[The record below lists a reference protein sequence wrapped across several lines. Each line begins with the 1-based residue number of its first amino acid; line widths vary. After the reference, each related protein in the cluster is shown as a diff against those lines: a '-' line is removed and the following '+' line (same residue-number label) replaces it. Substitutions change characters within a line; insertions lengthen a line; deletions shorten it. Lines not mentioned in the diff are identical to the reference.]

1 MPLRTLPESGML
13 IAVIA
18 IVAGSV
24 ALDQITKAIVVSHME
39 LFEEKAFLPGFMRL
53 YYTENTGAA
62 FSMLSGHRWVFL
74 LFSIVA
80 MAVIVWLLVKYHR
93 RHPLLAVSLASVL
106 GGGIGNLIDRTLQ
119 GSVVDF
125 LDFQF
130 VNFAV
135 FNVADIFVT
144 CGSIAL
150 AVYILFVEPKV
161 EKRLK
166 ADASAD
172 ASTETSAEES
182 FDDGN
187 HSDQT

>member
-1 MPLRTLPESGML
+1 ML

-18 IVAGSV
+18 IVVGSV

-39 LFEEKAFLPGFMRL
+39 LFEEIAFLPGFLRL

-74 LFSIVA
+74 LFSLIA
-80 MAVIVWLLVKYHR
+80 MGVIVWLLFKYYR

-144 CGSIAL
+144 CGSVAL
-150 AVYILFVEPKV
+150 AVYIIFVEPRV
-161 EKRLK
+161 EKRLNAQK
-166 ADASAD
+166 
-172 ASTETSAEES
+172 EEPS
-182 FDDGN
+182 DDGN

>member
-18 IVAGSV
+18 IVVGSV
-24 ALDQITKAIVVSHME
+24 ALDQITKAIVVANME
-39 LFEEKAFLPGFMRL
+39 LFQELPFLPGFLRL

-62 FSMLSGHRWVFL
+62 FSMLSNHRWVFL

-80 MAVIVWLLVKYHR
+80 MGVIVWLLAKYHR
-93 RHPLLAVSLASVL
+93 RHPLLAISLASVL
-106 GGGIGNLIDRTLQ
+106 GGGIGNLIDRTLH

-144 CGSIAL
+144 CGSVAL
-150 AVYILFVEPKV
+150 AVYIIFVEPRV

-166 ADASAD
+166 ADAVA
-172 ASTETSAEES
+172 SAEEPS
-182 FDDGN
+182 DDGN
-187 HSDQT
+187 HSDQD

>member
-1 MPLRTLPESGML
+1 MPLRALPESGML
-13 IAVIA
+13 IAVVA
-18 IVAGSV
+18 IVIGSV

-39 LFEEKAFLPGFMRL
+39 LFEERAFLPGFMRL

-74 LFSIVA
+74 LFSLIA
-80 MAVIVWLLVKYHR
+80 MAVIVWLLIKYYR

-130 VNFAV
+130 IDFAV

-144 CGSIAL
+144 CGSAAL
-150 AVYILFVEPKV
+150 AIYIIFVEPRV

-166 ADASAD
+166 APAD
-172 ASTETSAEES
+172 DKASAEEPS
-182 FDDGN
+182 DDGN
-187 HSDQT
+187 HPD

>member
-1 MPLRTLPESGML
+1 ML

-18 IVAGSV
+18 IVVGSV
-24 ALDQITKAIVVSHME
+24 VLDQITKALVVANME
-39 LFEEKAFLPGFMRL
+39 LFQELPFLPGFLRL

-62 FSMLSGHRWVFL
+62 FSMLSNHRWVFL
-74 LFSIVA
+74 VFSAIA
-80 MAVIVWLLVKYHR
+80 MAVIVYLLYKYYR
-93 RHPLLAVSLASVL
+93 RHPLLAVSLAAVL
-106 GGGIGNLIDRTLQ
+106 GGGIGNMIDRTLH

-150 AVYILFVEPKV
+150 AIYIVFVEPRV

-166 ADASAD
+166 AEKDADTAL
-172 ASTETSAEES
+172 EEPA
-182 FDDGN
+182 DDGN
-187 HSDQT
+187 HPDQT